1 MDFRASLFGVRD
13 SSYAQKG
20 MTMARTIGYART
32 STLEQVRDSQIDA
45 LRAAGCETIVEEI
58 GSGADRNRPA
68 LAKLLETIKAGET
81 LVVVRLDRVARS
93 LTHLLAVLETL
104 KAKGCFFKSLSD
116 PVDTASPAGIF
127 VLQVI
132 GAVAE
137 FERALIVERTRDG
150 VRAAMARGK
159 KPGNP
164 GVRER
169 RPRALAKIAQ
179 AKAANFAGEV
189 SASAPNWLPI
199 VKALRP
205 RHSWEEIVRI
215 LNSAPC
221 VTQKF
226 THDRLQRFSKVAVGH
241 GMLHHAVLKKTRQA
255 SPAARLAM
263 LVRTMV
269 SSGLIPTWFDSPEMM
284 LTRMGERTPNGSSTW
299 TKAGISRLLAEK
311 SPRRKAQR
319 KKMMGR
325 PALLMGAES
334 LPIDIIDA

>member
-1 MDFRASLFGVRD
+1 
-13 SSYAQKG
+13 
-20 MTMARTIGYART
+20 MTQRWGYARC
-32 STLEQVRDSQIDA
+32 STLDQTTASQIDA
-45 LRAAGCETIVEEI
+45 LRAAGCGTIVEEI

-68 LAKLLETIKAGET
+68 LAELLETIKSGET

-104 KAKGCFFKSLSD
+104 KGKGCFFKSLSD

-137 FERALIVERTRDG
+137 FERALIMERTRDG

-169 RPRALAKIAQ
+169 RPRALAKIAKT
-179 AKAANFAGEV
+179 KAENYDAEV
-189 SASAPNWLPI
+189 AASAPSWLPI

-205 RHSWEEIVRI
+205 RHSWEEITRI
-215 LNSAPC
+215 TNASPR
-221 VTQKF
+221 VSQQF
-226 THDRLQRFSKVAVGH
+226 THDRLQRFSKVAVSH

-269 SSGLIPTWFDSPEMM
+269 SSGLIPIWFDSPEMM

-311 SPRRKAQR
+311 SPRRKAWR
-319 KKMMGR
+319 NKMMGE
-325 PALLMGAES
+325 PALLMGADS
-334 LPIDIIDA
+334 LPTGIIDA